1 MKRFVASRLLQVIP
15 QLVIVAIVTFVLLRL
30 LPANPVTQIV
40 GPTATQATYA
50 LEKQKLGL
58 SASLL
63 SQLGTF
69 FGNII
74 HGSFGSSWQTNLPV
88 RAEIGQHLPIT
99 LQLIVMATAVA
110 LLIGIPLGYLLSTGS
125 SPGRGRASRRGRG
138 SRRGRRPGSGQS
150 QGSGRGSGQGP
161 QRRSQ
166 HRFLRIFS
174 LFAGSQ
180 PDFWWGLVFIYL
192 FFYLVRIFPAPL
204 GILSL
209 TATPPRTITGFVLI
223 DSLLT
228 GQVGTF
234 FDALDHFALPVLT
247 LAFVVVG
254 PIIRMTSQGMRTEVN
269 ADYVLYARAAG
280 LSRLR
285 IALYIVRN
293 GLAPVLTLTGVL
305 FGVLLGGAVLVETV
319 FSLNGLGVYTLQS
332 VLALNYPSIE
342 GSVVVMT
349 AIALLVYIVMDI
361 LYALLDPRVRSR

>member
-1 MKRFVASRLLQVIP
+1 VKRFVASRLLQVIP

-74 HGSFGSSWQTNLPV
+74 HGGFGTSWQTNLPV

-125 SPGRGRASRRGRG
+125 SPGRGRG
-138 SRRGRRPGSGQS
+138 SRRSRRPGSGQS
-150 QGSGRGSGQGP
+150 QGSGRGT

>member
-1 MKRFVASRLLQVIP
+1 VKRFVASRLLQVIP

-74 HGSFGSSWQTNLPV
+74 HGSFGTSWQTNLSV

-125 SPGRGRASRRGRG
+125 SPGRGRASRRGR
-138 SRRGRRPGSGQS
+138 RPGSGQG
-150 QGSGRGSGQGP
+150 QGSGPSRGT

>member
-1 MKRFVASRLLQVIP
+1 MKRYVASRLLQVIP

-30 LPANPVTQIV
+30 LPANPVTEIV

-50 LEKQKLGL
+50 LEKQRLGL

-69 FGNII
+69 FSDIAHGGFGN
-74 HGSFGSSWQTNLPV
+74 SWQTNLPV

-99 LQLIVMATAVA
+99 LQLIVMATVVA
-110 LLIGIPLGYLLSTGS
+110 LLVGIPLGYVLSTGS
-125 SPGRGRASRRGRG
+125 
-138 SRRGRRPGSGQS
+138 GRR
-150 QGSGRGSGQGP
+150 
-161 QRRSQ
+161 RRQ

-204 GILSL
+204 GILSPI
-209 TATPPRTITGFVLI
+209 AVAPQPVTGFILI
-223 DSLLT
+223 DSLLR
-228 GQVGTF
+228 GQISTF
-234 FDALDHFALPVLT
+234 FDALYHFALPVLT

-280 LSRLR
+280 LSRPR

-342 GSVVVMT
+342 GAVVVMT

-361 LYALLDPRVRSR
+361 LYALLDPRVRNR

>member
-1 MKRFVASRLLQVIP
+1 M
-15 QLVIVAIVTFVLLRL
+15 IVAIVTFVLLRL
-30 LPANPVTQIV
+30 LPANPVTEIV

-50 LEKQKLGL
+50 LEKQRLGL

-69 FGNII
+69 FSNIA
-74 HGSFGSSWQTNLPV
+74 HGSFGNSWQTNLPV

-99 LQLIVMATAVA
+99 LQLIVMATVVA
-110 LLIGIPLGYLLSTGS
+110 LLVGIPLGYVLSTGT
-125 SPGRGRASRRGRG
+125 
-138 SRRGRRPGSGQS
+138 GRR
-150 QGSGRGSGQGP
+150 
-161 QRRSQ
+161 RRQ

-204 GILSL
+204 GILSPI
-209 TATPPRTITGFVLI
+209 AVAPQPVTGFILI
-223 DSLLT
+223 DSLLR

-280 LSRLR
+280 LSRPR

-361 LYALLDPRVRSR
+361 LYALLDPRVRNR

>member
-1 MKRFVASRLLQVIP
+1 MKRYVASRLLQVIP

-30 LPANPVTQIV
+30 LPANPVTEIV

-50 LEKQKLGL
+50 LEKQRLGL

-69 FGNII
+69 FSNIA
-74 HGSFGSSWQTNLPV
+74 HGSFGNSWQTNLPV

-99 LQLIVMATAVA
+99 LQLIVMATVVA
-110 LLIGIPLGYLLSTGS
+110 LLVGIPLGYVLSTGT
-125 SPGRGRASRRGRG
+125 
-138 SRRGRRPGSGQS
+138 GRR
-150 QGSGRGSGQGP
+150 
-161 QRRSQ
+161 RRQ

-204 GILSL
+204 GILSPI
-209 TATPPRTITGFVLI
+209 AVAPQPVTGFILI
-223 DSLLT
+223 DSLLR

-280 LSRLR
+280 LSRPR

-361 LYALLDPRVRSR
+361 LYALLDPRVRNR

>member
-1 MKRFVASRLLQVIP
+1 
-15 QLVIVAIVTFVLLRL
+15 VIVAIVTFVLLRL
-30 LPANPVTQIV
+30 LPANPVTEIV

-50 LEKQKLGL
+50 LEKQRLGL

-69 FGNII
+69 FSNIA
-74 HGSFGSSWQTNLPV
+74 HGSFGNSWQTNLPV

-99 LQLIVMATAVA
+99 LQLIVMATVVA
-110 LLIGIPLGYLLSTGS
+110 LLVGIPLGYVLSTGS
-125 SPGRGRASRRGRG
+125 
-138 SRRGRRPGSGQS
+138 GRR
-150 QGSGRGSGQGP
+150 
-161 QRRSQ
+161 RRQ

-204 GILSL
+204 GILSPI
-209 TATPPRTITGFVLI
+209 AVAPQPVTGFILI
-223 DSLLT
+223 DSLLR

-280 LSRLR
+280 LSRPR

-361 LYALLDPRVRSR
+361 LYALLDPRVRNR

>member
-1 MKRFVASRLLQVIP
+1 VKRYVASRLLQVIP

-30 LPANPVTQIV
+30 LPANPVTEIV

-50 LEKQKLGL
+50 LEKQRLGL

-69 FGNII
+69 FSNIA
-74 HGSFGSSWQTNLPV
+74 HGSFGNSWQTNLPV

-99 LQLIVMATAVA
+99 LQLIVMATVVA
-110 LLIGIPLGYLLSTGS
+110 LLVGIPLGYVLSTGS
-125 SPGRGRASRRGRG
+125 
-138 SRRGRRPGSGQS
+138 GRR
-150 QGSGRGSGQGP
+150 
-161 QRRSQ
+161 RRQ

-204 GILSL
+204 GILSPI
-209 TATPPRTITGFVLI
+209 AVAPQPVTGFILI
-223 DSLLT
+223 DSLLR

-280 LSRLR
+280 LSRPR

-361 LYALLDPRVRSR
+361 LYALLDPRVRNR

>member
-15 QLVIVAIVTFVLLRL
+15 QLVIVAVVTFVLLRL

-50 LEKQKLGL
+50 LEKQRLGL

-69 FGNII
+69 FSNVI
-74 HGSFGSSWQTNLPV
+74 HGSFGTSWQTNEPV

-110 LLIGIPLGYLLSTGS
+110 LLVGIPLGYLLSTGGAGARS
-125 SPGRGRASRRGRG
+125 RGRGR
-138 SRRGRRPGSGQS
+138 GQG
-150 QGSGRGSGQGP
+150 QGSGRG
-161 QRRSQ
+161 RRRQ
-166 HRFLRIFS
+166 HPFLRIFS

-209 TATPPRTITGFVLI
+209 TATPPRTITGFILI

-228 GQVGTF
+228 GQIGTF

-280 LSRLR
+280 LPRLR

-361 LYALLDPRVRSR
+361 LYALLDPRVRNR

>member
-1 MKRFVASRLLQVIP
+1 VKRFVASRLLQVIP

-125 SPGRGRASRRGRG
+125 SPGRGRGRG
-138 SRRGRRPGSGQS
+138 SRRGRRPGSGQDQDQS
-150 QGSGRGSGQGP
+150 RGT

-209 TATPPRTITGFVLI
+209 TATPPRTITGFILI

-228 GQVGTF
+228 GQIGTF

>member
-1 MKRFVASRLLQVIP
+1 VKRYVASRLLQVIP

-30 LPANPVTQIV
+30 LPANPVTEIV

-50 LEKQKLGL
+50 LEKQRLGL

-69 FGNII
+69 FSNIA
-74 HGSFGSSWQTNLPV
+74 HGSFGNSWQTNLPV

-99 LQLIVMATAVA
+99 LQLIVMATVVA
-110 LLIGIPLGYLLSTGS
+110 LLVGIPLGYVLSTGT
-125 SPGRGRASRRGRG
+125 
-138 SRRGRRPGSGQS
+138 GRR
-150 QGSGRGSGQGP
+150 
-161 QRRSQ
+161 RRQ

-204 GILSL
+204 GILSPI
-209 TATPPRTITGFVLI
+209 AVAPQPVTGFILI
-223 DSLLT
+223 DSLLR

-280 LSRLR
+280 LSRPR

-361 LYALLDPRVRSR
+361 LYALLDPRVRNR

>member
-1 MKRFVASRLLQVIP
+1 VKRFVASRLLQVIP

-50 LEKQKLGL
+50 IEKQKLGL

-69 FGNII
+69 FGNIL
-74 HGSFGSSWQTNLPV
+74 HGSFGTSWQTNLPV

-110 LLIGIPLGYLLSTGS
+110 LLLGIPLGYQLSTAS
-125 SPGRGRASRRGRG
+125 SAGRGRGRGRG
-138 SRRGRRPGSGQS
+138 SRRGRRT
-150 QGSGRGSGQGP
+150 

-234 FDALDHFALPVLT
+234 FDALYHFALPVLT

-361 LYALLDPRVRSR
+361 LYALLDPRVRNR

>member
-1 MKRFVASRLLQVIP
+1 MKRYVASRLLQVIP
-15 QLVIVAIVTFVLLRL
+15 QLVIVAVVTFVLLRL
-30 LPANPVTQIV
+30 LPANPVTEIV

-69 FGNII
+69 FDNIV
-74 HGSFGSSWQTNLPV
+74 HGSFGISWQTNVSV
-88 RAEIGQHLPIT
+88 RSEIGQHLPIT

-110 LLIGIPLGYLLSTGS
+110 LLVGIPLGYVLSTGS
-125 SPGRGRASRRGRG
+125 SAARGWRQSQSRR
-138 SRRGRRPGSGQS
+138 Q
-150 QGSGRGSGQGP
+150 GQG
-161 QRRSQ
+161 QGRSRAHRQSQ

-204 GILSL
+204 GVLSL
-209 TATPPRTITGFVLI
+209 TATPPRTITGFILI

-228 GQVGTF
+228 GQIGTF

-280 LSRLR
+280 LSRPR
-285 IALYIVRN
+285 IALYIIRN

-361 LYALLDPRVRSR
+361 LYALLDPRVRNR

>member
-1 MKRFVASRLLQVIP
+1 MKRYVASRLLQVIP
-15 QLVIVAIVTFVLLRL
+15 QLVIVAVVTFVLLRL
-30 LPANPVTQIV
+30 LPANPVTEIV

-69 FGNII
+69 FNNIV
-74 HGSFGSSWQTNLPV
+74 HGSFGISWQTNVSV
-88 RAEIGQHLPIT
+88 RSEIGQHLPIT

-110 LLIGIPLGYLLSTGS
+110 LLVGIPLGYVLSTGS
-125 SPGRGRASRRGRG
+125 SAARGRGRRQGQGQGQRRARRGG
-138 SRRGRRPGSGQS
+138 
-150 QGSGRGSGQGP
+150 
-161 QRRSQ
+161 Q

-204 GILSL
+204 GVLSL
-209 TATPPRTITGFVLI
+209 TATPPRTITGFILI

-228 GQVGTF
+228 GQIGTF

-280 LSRLR
+280 LSRPR
-285 IALYIVRN
+285 IALYIIRN

-361 LYALLDPRVRSR
+361 LYALLDPRVRNR

>member
-50 LEKQKLGL
+50 IEKQKLGL

-69 FGNII
+69 FGNIF
-74 HGSFGSSWQTNLPV
+74 HGSFGTSWQTNLPV

-125 SPGRGRASRRGRG
+125 PGPGRGRG
-138 SRRGRRPGSGQS
+138 SRRSSRRSRRPGENQV
-150 QGSGRGSGQGP
+150 SGRGT

-254 PIIRMTSQGMRTEVN
+254 PIMRMTSQGMRSEVN
-269 ADYVLYARAAG
+269 TDYVLYARAAG
-280 LSRLR
+280 LVQAADRPVHRPQRAGPGADAHRS
-285 IALYIVRN
+285 AVRRAA
-293 GLAPVLTLTGVL
+293 GRRGP
-305 FGVLLGGAVLVETV
+305 GGDR
-319 FSLNGLGVYTLQS
+319 
-332 VLALNYPSIE
+332 VLAERARRLHAAE
-342 GSVVVMT
+342 RAG
-349 AIALLVYIVMDI
+349 AE
-361 LYALLDPRVRSR
+361 

>member
-1 MKRFVASRLLQVIP
+1 VKRFVASRLLQVIP
-15 QLVIVAIVTFVLLRL
+15 QLVIVAVVTFVLLRL

-58 SASLL
+58 NASLL

-69 FGNII
+69 FSNII
-74 HGSFGSSWQTNLPV
+74 HGGFGTSWQTNEPV

-110 LLIGIPLGYLLSTGS
+110 LLVGIPLGYLLSTGGS
-125 SPGRGRASRRGRG
+125 GARGRGRSRR
-138 SRRGRRPGSGQS
+138 RR
-150 QGSGRGSGQGP
+150 
-161 QRRSQ
+161 Q
-166 HRFLRIFS
+166 HPFLRIFS

-209 TATPPRTITGFVLI
+209 TATPPRTITGFILI

-228 GQVGTF
+228 GQIGTF
-234 FDALDHFALPVLT
+234 FDALEHFALPVLT

-361 LYALLDPRVRSR
+361 LYALLDPRVRNR

>member
-1 MKRFVASRLLQVIP
+1 MKRYVASRLVQVIP
-15 QLVIVAIVTFVLLRL
+15 QLVIVAVVTFVLLRL
-30 LPANPVTQIV
+30 LPANPVTEIV

-69 FGNII
+69 FSNLA
-74 HGSFGSSWQTNLPV
+74 HGSFGISWQSNLPV
-88 RAEIGQHLPIT
+88 RGEIGQHLPIT
-99 LQLIVMATAVA
+99 LQLVVMAVAVA
-110 LLIGIPLGYLLSTGS
+110 LLVGIPLGYVLSTGN
-125 SPGRGRASRRGRG
+125 SR
-138 SRRGRRPGSGQS
+138 STGRR
-150 QGSGRGSGQGP
+150 R
-161 QRRSQ
+161 Q

-192 FFYLVRIFPAPL
+192 FFYLIRIFPAPL

-209 TATPPRTITGFVLI
+209 TATPPRTITGFILI

-228 GQVGTF
+228 GQIGTF

-285 IALYIVRN
+285 IALYIIRN

-342 GSVVVMT
+342 GSVVVLT

-361 LYALLDPRVRSR
+361 LYALLDPRVRTR

>member
-1 MKRFVASRLLQVIP
+1 VKRFVASRLLQVIP

-40 GPTATQATYA
+40 GPTGTQATYA
-50 LEKQKLGL
+50 IEKQKLGL

-69 FGNII
+69 FGNIL
-74 HGSFGSSWQTNLPV
+74 HGSFGTSWQTNLPV

-125 SPGRGRASRRGRG
+125 SAGRGRGRG
-138 SRRGRRPGSGQS
+138 SRRSSRWGWRPAR
-150 QGSGRGSGQGP
+150 GRGSGQGRGT

-361 LYALLDPRVRSR
+361 LYALLDPRVRNR

>member
-50 LEKQKLGL
+50 IEKQKLGL

-69 FGNII
+69 FGNIL
-74 HGSFGSSWQTNLPV
+74 HGSFGTSWQTNLPV

-125 SPGRGRASRRGRG
+125 SAGRGRGRG
-138 SRRGRRPGSGQS
+138 SRRSSRRGRR
-150 QGSGRGSGQGP
+150 QGSGRGRGT

-361 LYALLDPRVRSR
+361 LYALLDPRVRNR

>member
-15 QLVIVAIVTFVLLRL
+15 QLVIVAVVTFVLLRL

-40 GPTATQATYA
+40 GPTATRATYA

-69 FGNII
+69 FSNIV
-74 HGSFGSSWQTNLPV
+74 HGSFGISWSTNEPV

-99 LQLIVMATAVA
+99 LQLIVMATVVA
-110 LLIGIPLGYLLSTGS
+110 LLVGIPLGYVLSTGS
-125 SPGRGRASRRGRG
+125 SAARGRGRGRRRSRARRG
-138 SRRGRRPGSGQS
+138 
-150 QGSGRGSGQGP
+150 
-161 QRRSQ
+161 SQ

-204 GILSL
+204 GVLSL
-209 TATPPRTITGFVLI
+209 TATPPRTITGFILI

-228 GQVGTF
+228 GQIGTF

-280 LSRLR
+280 LPGLR
-285 IALYIVRN
+285 IALSIIRN

-361 LYALLDPRVRSR
+361 LYALLDPRVRNR

>member
-1 MKRFVASRLLQVIP
+1 MKRYVASRLLQVIP

-30 LPANPVTQIV
+30 LPANPVTEIV

-50 LEKQKLGL
+50 LEKQRLGL

-69 FGNII
+69 FSNIA
-74 HGSFGSSWQTNLPV
+74 HGSFGNSWQTNLPV

-99 LQLIVMATAVA
+99 LQLIVMATVVA
-110 LLIGIPLGYLLSTGS
+110 LLVGIPLGYVLSTGS
-125 SPGRGRASRRGRG
+125 
-138 SRRGRRPGSGQS
+138 GRR
-150 QGSGRGSGQGP
+150 
-161 QRRSQ
+161 RRQ

-204 GILSL
+204 GILSPI
-209 TATPPRTITGFVLI
+209 AVAPQPVTGFILI
-223 DSLLT
+223 DSLLR

-280 LSRLR
+280 LSRPR

-361 LYALLDPRVRSR
+361 LYALLDPRVRNR

>member
-125 SPGRGRASRRGRG
+125 SPGRGRASRRGR
-138 SRRGRRPGSGQS
+138 RPGSGQG
-150 QGSGRGSGQGP
+150 QGSGPSRGT

-361 LYALLDPRVRSR
+361 LYALLDPRVRNR

>member
-1 MKRFVASRLLQVIP
+1 VKRFVASRLLQVIP

-40 GPTATQATYA
+40 GPTGTQATYA
-50 LEKQKLGL
+50 IEKQKLGL

-69 FGNII
+69 FGNIL
-74 HGSFGSSWQTNLPV
+74 HGSFGTSWQTNLPV

-125 SPGRGRASRRGRG
+125 SAGRGRG
-138 SRRGRRPGSGQS
+138 SRRGRRQ
-150 QGSGRGSGQGP
+150 GSGQGRGT

-361 LYALLDPRVRSR
+361 LYALLDPRVRNR

>member
-1 MKRFVASRLLQVIP
+1 MKRYVASRLLQVIP
-15 QLVIVAIVTFVLLRL
+15 QLVVVAVVTFVLLRL

-69 FGNII
+69 FGNIL
-74 HGSFGSSWQTNLPV
+74 HGNFGTSWQTNLSV

-125 SPGRGRASRRGRG
+125 SAARGQGRSQGRGQGRSRG
-138 SRRGRRPGSGQS
+138 SRRGWRRRQGSGQ
-150 QGSGRGSGQGP
+150 R
-161 QRRSQ
+161 RRSQ

-209 TATPPRTITGFVLI
+209 TATPPNAITGFVLI

-228 GQVGTF
+228 GQIGTF

-285 IALYIVRN
+285 IAMYIIRN

-342 GSVVVMT
+342 GAVVVMT

-361 LYALLDPRVRSR
+361 LYALLDPRVRNR

>member
-1 MKRFVASRLLQVIP
+1 VKRYVASRLVQVIP

-30 LPANPVTQIV
+30 LPANPVTEIV

-50 LEKQKLGL
+50 LEKQRLGL

-69 FGNII
+69 FSNIA
-74 HGSFGSSWQTNLPV
+74 HGSFGNSWQTNLPV

-99 LQLIVMATAVA
+99 LQLIVMATVVA
-110 LLIGIPLGYLLSTGS
+110 LLVGIPLGYILSTGS
-125 SPGRGRASRRGRG
+125 STRSSTRS
-138 SRRGRRPGSGQS
+138 ST
-150 QGSGRGSGQGP
+150 GSGR
-161 QRRSQ
+161 RRRQ

-204 GILSL
+204 GILSPI
-209 TATPPRTITGFVLI
+209 AVAPQPVTGFILI
-223 DSLLT
+223 DSLLR

-280 LSRLR
+280 LSRGR

-361 LYALLDPRVRSR
+361 LYALLDPRVRNR

>member
-1 MKRFVASRLLQVIP
+1 MKRYVASRLVQVIP

-30 LPANPVTQIV
+30 LPANPVTEIV

-50 LEKQKLGL
+50 LEKQRLGL
-58 SASLL
+58 SAALL

-69 FGNII
+69 FSNIA
-74 HGSFGSSWQTNLPV
+74 HGSFGNSWQTNLPV

-99 LQLIVMATAVA
+99 LQLIVMATVVA
-110 LLIGIPLGYLLSTGS
+110 LLVGIPLGYVLSTGS
-125 SPGRGRASRRGRG
+125 SA
-138 SRRGRRPGSGQS
+138 RRGRR
-150 QGSGRGSGQGP
+150 R
-161 QRRSQ
+161 Q

-204 GILSL
+204 GILSPI
-209 TATPPRTITGFVLI
+209 AVAPQPVTGFILI
-223 DSLLT
+223 DSLLR

-280 LSRLR
+280 LSRPR